1 MTSSGARSGSTLVRQ
16 KVMPPGYPSAVIAR
30 PRLDDLYTRLL
41 SEHDALAVFAA
52 AGSGKTVQTQQ
63 FAIREQWPLAWLTL
77 DSADR
82 SASRVSSIPRGGPA
96 SHSGRDST
104 RFWMGASQ
112 AIVCRTR
119 WRRCWP
125 RPFLQ
130 VVFSS
135 CSTSASSSPDRRR
148 HCSAVQAFI
157 EHLPRGVRTILLSRD
172 EMNLSLGRLLLHG
185 RVGRI
190 TDEDLAVTL
199 DEAVCSHAGARTS
212 PTFRL
217 GWRRRVRWI
226 AGVAFG
232 ASHHPGGHDNARDL
246 DAYLAREVV
255 QILPADERRFLLD
268 SSVLDGVSLRAAQ
281 ALCGANS
288 GPLWR
293 KVGIRHLPATTAAD
307 GTIIYHPLFRRFLR
321 EQLEIEDPA
330 RLQSLQHAARKPS
343 WSKRSTSKKL
353 SNCSCR
359 WGSSIEATAAAG
371 TRAAAD
377 FWHGV
382 TTRRRCG
389 GSTRSETSASV
400 RAHCSSGP
408 RSRHCVAL
416 DDSTR
421 LGRSRAGCTRPV
433 ASPQSSTP
441 TTGSSPTWRG
451 PCCGSRGK
459 GSSLLDRYPAS
470 PSALGVRYMLEATSG
485 LGPAAPPRTSGAE
498 RDRPTDELGAHGARA
513 TR

>member
-1 MTSSGARSGSTLVRQ
+1 MTSSGARPGSTLVRQ
-16 KVMPPGYPSAVIAR
+16 KVMPPGLPSAVIAR

-41 SEHDALAVFAA
+41 CEHDALAVFAA

-63 FAIREQWPLAWLTL
+63 FAIREEWPLAWLTF

-82 SASRVSSIPRGGPA
+82 SPSRVLSYLAAALLPTVDGIHEVLVEGFASNRLPDEVAALLAESVPA
-96 SHSGRDST
+96 DR
-104 RFWMGASQ
+104 
-112 AIVCRTR
+112 
-119 WRRCWP
+119 
-125 RPFLQ
+125 LL
-130 VVFSS
+130 VVFDQCEFIAGSE
-135 CSTSASSSPDRRR
+135 AS
-148 HCSAVQAFI
+148 CSAVQAFI

-199 DEAVCSHAGARTS
+199 DEAVLLARARGEDES
-212 PTFRL
+212 NVSSRL
-217 GWRRRVRWI
+217 EAARGWI

-246 DAYLAREVV
+246 DAYLAREIV
-255 QILPADERRFLLD
+255 QMLPADERRFLLD

-281 ALCGANS
+281 ALCGADS

-321 EQLEIEDPA
+321 EQLEIEDPDRLRCPRA
-330 RLQSLQHAARKPS
+330 RARDLLGRNAALRRSCRTVPVARAARSEQPP
-343 WSKRSTSKKL
+343 RR
-353 SNCSCR
+353 N
-359 WGSSIEATAAAG
+359 AAAA
-371 TRAAAD
+371 R

-382 TTRRRCG
+382 TTTRRCG
-389 GSTRSETSASV
+389 GSTRSETSASM

-408 RSRHCVAL
+408 RSRHCAAL

-421 LGRSRAGCTRPV
+421 LGRLLAGCMRPDASTR
-433 ASPQSSTP
+433 SSMP
-441 TTGSSPTWRG
+441 TTGSSPMWRG

-459 GSSLLDRYPAS
+459 DSISS
-470 PSALGVRYMLEATSG
+470 SATQPVRAHSGCATCWKPRRVSAR
-485 LGPAAPPRTSGAE
+485 LPPRDASSRAT
-498 RDRPTDELGAHGARA
+498 PTD
-513 TR
+513 